1 MEGYYKNGQL
11 KQLTEDGIR
20 THYFENGKVK
30 ATGPFDGKMQ
40 GEWSF
45 YRKTGELW
53 QVGHLNND
61 SKDGRWV
68 RYHRNGDIEKDTQ
81 FDDGKEMKS

>member
-1 MEGYYKNGQL
+1 MKEYYKSGQL

-30 ATGPFDGKMQ
+30 ATGSFDGNMQ
-40 GEWSF
+40 REWDY

-53 QVGHLNND
+53 QVGHLKND

-68 RYHRNGDIEKDTQ
+68 CYLQNGEIEKDTQ
-81 FDDGKEMKS
+81 FEDGKEIKS

>member
-1 MEGYYKNGQL
+1 MEEYYKSGQL

-30 ATGPFDGKMQ
+30 ATGSFDGNMQ
-40 GEWSF
+40 REWDY
-45 YRKTGELW
+45 YRKIGELW
-53 QVGHLNND
+53 QVGHLKND

-68 RYHRNGDIEKDTQ
+68 CYLQNGEIEKDTQ
-81 FDDGKEMKS
+81 FEDGKEIKS

>member
-30 ATGPFDGKMQ
+30 ATGVEFLPENWRIMASGPLKQ
-40 GEWSF
+40 
-45 YRKTGELW
+45 
-53 QVGHLNND
+53 
-61 SKDGRWV
+61 
-68 RYHRNGDIEKDTQ
+68 
-81 FDDGKEMKS
+81 